1 MARKVTRRVS
11 WGLEQYT
18 SVAASRDG
26 RRIVATIAHPTGSLW
41 AVPILDRPAD
51 DRDAERYPIT
61 TVRALAPRFSGT
73 SLFYLSAGG
82 MGDGLWRFDDGQAS
96 EIWRGVDGTLSEPPA
111 MSPDGSRVAL
121 VVGRRGKRH
130 LTVMSADGT
139 NARTLAT
146 SIDIQGA
153 AGQSTADWSRD
164 STWLV
169 TGGIDAQGP
178 GLFKIPSDGAM
189 PVRFLTGQ
197 ATNPV
202 RSPDGK
208 LIVYTGAFVG
218 GRALL
223 QGVRPDGARID
234 MPRVN
239 VRQGGYRFLPDGTG
253 LVYLPDLQSRDFWLL
268 DLATGKQRQ
277 LTRFK
282 AQGRLQTFDITPD
295 GQHIVFDRWQ
305 ENSDIVLIDLPK

>member
-1 MARKVTRRVS
+1 MPLLGGRPWAFLGEGDVTPSWSPDGSRLAFVNNRRGDPVFVADAAGGDARRVLEPEAGVLHNHNPVWSPDGEWIYFVRGLEPTDEMDVWRIRSSGGSPERLTTLHAPVNFLTPLDSRTLLYVARAVDRSGPWLWALDMARKVTRRVS

-146 SIDIQGA
+146 SIDIQGGDA
-153 AGQSTADWSRD
+153 RSFSDWTGDQS
-164 STWLV
+164 
-169 TGGIDAQGP
+169 GP
-178 GLFKIPSDGAM
+178 
-189 PVRFLTGQ
+189 
-197 ATNPV
+197 
-202 RSPDGK
+202 
-208 LIVYTGAFVG
+208 
-218 GRALL
+218 
-223 QGVRPDGARID
+223 
-234 MPRVN
+234 
-239 VRQGGYRFLPDGTG
+239 
-253 LVYLPDLQSRDFWLL
+253 
-268 DLATGKQRQ
+268 LA
-277 LTRFK
+277 
-282 AQGRLQTFDITPD
+282 
-295 GQHIVFDRWQ
+295 
-305 ENSDIVLIDLPK
+305 